1 MKGEVTPLSATL
13 YWADMHDNSAFAT
26 VEELQGKYVWTWLI
40 DDPKKVLE
48 WFFRLMFCT
57 NCGQR
62 GQDKIIAQTN
72 DGAKYS
78 ISQLQNLFFNCG
90 IIVHKMK

>member
-1 MKGEVTPLSATL
+1 MTATI
-13 YWADMHDNSAFAT
+13 YWLNMHNNAPFAT
-26 VEELQGKYVWTWLI
+26 VEELEGQYVWKWLI

-57 NCGQR
+57 NCGER
-62 GQDKIIAQTN
+62 GNDTLLAQTE
-72 DGAKYS
+72 DGTKYS
-78 ISQLQNLFFNCG
+78 ISQLQNLFFNCQ

>member
-1 MKGEVTPLSATL
+1 MSATL
-13 YWADMHDNSAFAT
+13 YWLNMHNNAPFAT
-26 VEELQGKYVWTWLI
+26 VEQLEGQYVWKWLI

-57 NCGQR
+57 NCGER
-62 GQDKIIAQTN
+62 GTDINLAQTE
-72 DGAKYS
+72 DGMKYS

>member
-1 MKGEVTPLSATL
+1 MTATL
-13 YWADMHDNSAFAT
+13 YWLNLHNNAPFAT
-26 VEELQGKYVWTWLI
+26 VEQLEGQYVWKWLI

-57 NCGQR
+57 NCGER
-62 GQDKIIAQTN
+62 GNDTVLAQTE
-72 DGAKYS
+72 DGTKYS
-78 ISQLQNLFFNCG
+78 ISQLQNLFFNCQ

>member
-1 MKGEVTPLSATL
+1 MTATL
-13 YWADMHDNSAFAT
+13 YWLNLHNNAPFAT
-26 VEELQGKYVWTWLI
+26 VEQLEGQYVWKWLI

-57 NCGQR
+57 NCGER
-62 GQDKIIAQTN
+62 GNDTLLAQTE
-72 DGAKYS
+72 DGTKYS
-78 ISQLQNLFFNCG
+78 ISQLQNLFFNCQ